1 MSTPSTTTPRSRLER
16 LEAHI
21 QPLVLL
27 LVRLTYGFLFTQ
39 TGLGKLN
46 HLDRTTDFFTSI
58 HVPMPAFTA
67 RAVGVT
73 ELVGGALLMLGL
85 GTRFAGL
92 ALTGVLLGALATA
105 HRDAFADGLGA
116 VASTDPF
123 PFLVAV
129 VVLVA
134 FGGGRWSVEA
144 LISRIRAKD
153 HGAPALPA
161 AS

>member
-1 MSTPSTTTPRSRLER
+1 MTTEATTPRTRLQR
-16 LEAHI
+16 LEALT
-21 QPLVLL
+21 QPIVLL

-46 HLDRTTDFFTSI
+46 HLDRTTDFFTGLG
-58 HVPMPAFTA
+58 VPLPAFTA

-85 GTRFAGL
+85 GTRFAAV
-92 ALTGVLLGALATA
+92 ALTGVLLGALASA
-105 HRDAFADGLGA
+105 HRDAFSEGLSA
-116 VASTDPF
+116 VASADPF

-144 LISRIRAKD
+144 LIARWRSRI

-161 AS
+161 TP